1 MMRIVVKFPSRA
13 YAELLADL
21 EQIPPRER
29 AERVRLLASVGMTVL
44 RSGTAGITAVGMNAH
59 GDDKPTNTTVTGFR
73 RVRDRLKEG
82 MLG

>member
-1 MMRIVVKFPSRA
+1 MRIVVKFPSRA

-21 EQIPPRER
+21 EQIPSRER
-29 AERVRLLASVGMTVL
+29 AERLRLLASVGMTVL
-44 RSGTAGITAVGMNAH
+44 RPGSTSTPAVGGNVL
-59 GDDKPTNTTVTGFR
+59 GEDRPTGTTVSGFR